1 MHKNLTVVAS
11 QNRSILNIEC
21 NTLLDVDWS
30 LHNMLPLP
38 ASSRPPLPSEFSEA
52 NNSPSNS
59 AQVKPGHI
67 QLRHLQQRLST
78 HPLNTLT
85 HSDQDIQ
92 ERRELETQLILMVRW
107 NLQKTTPAYQ
117 EEAAQMI
124 VNNWDSLSGDTK
136 KLMTHLC
143 GKHLQEPVICSHYK
157 KTLETIL
164 ARVRP
169 ADTSTIQTQTPE
181 EIAPSTSEIQEEPL
195 SPPEADQLPQ
205 NKVRWLDEVTPD
217 KQLAKVLTPPLPFA
231 PTYKQGHKIRWFENK
246 DWRALKNE
254 LKKTYVETQWGM
266 FAAGINSANTE
277 QLRDCTLSAMQTV
290 LGSRQ
295 ISDKLQAKAEQY
307 ISKKA
312 TKALYQLDE
321 QGHGFFRTKGTTLH
335 SRVYRCAQNYYQLL
349 THNSSETKKAIE
361 TQQGTKYT
369 GPVFLGSGAAGR
381 VQLAKNLVNNTIVA
395 AKVADS
401 KTIEDEHTILSK
413 LPTNRYFSTIR
424 DFAANPKKLGQDS
437 KEGILFMDFQ
447 ARGTLT
453 SIAKKLKKLAVPEQ
467 REKATKTLARQLI
480 EAVHTMHQ
488 QGIYHRDLKPEN
500 ILFSQQGVPVI
511 CDFGTASE
519 TETVSGP
526 YVGTFDWSAPEEINE
541 QTNRNVRQADY
552 YSLGQI
558 LYTVLKTSGLSHGQ
572 PTDHPLGSIS
582 NKLINPNPSRRPTT
596 QALLERDY
604 FKGEDRYTGPD
615 LLKALEMGKAPE
627 QRAS

>member
-11 QNRSILNIEC
+11 QNQNIRNIEC

-30 LHNMLPLP
+30 LHNMLPLS

-59 AQVKPGHI
+59 GQVKSGHI

-78 HPLNTLT
+78 HPLSTLT
-85 HSDQDIQ
+85 HFDQDIQ

-124 VNNWDSLSGDTK
+124 VNNWPSLSDDTK

-143 GKHLQEPVICSHYK
+143 GKHLQEHVICSHYK

-164 ARVRP
+164 AQVRP
-169 ADTSTIQTQTPE
+169 ADTATIQTQTPE
-181 EIAPSTSEIQEEPL
+181 EIAPCTSEIQEEPL

-217 KQLAKVLTPPLPFA
+217 EQLAKVLTPPLPFA

-246 DWRALKNE
+246 DWRALKND
-254 LKKTYVETQWGM
+254 LKRTYVETQWGQ
-266 FAAGINSANTE
+266 FEAGSTNTE
-277 QLRDCTLSAMQTV
+277 QLKKLTRSAMHTV
-290 LGSRQ
+290 LDSHR
-295 ISDKLQAKAEQY
+295 ISDKLRAKAEQY

-312 TKALYQLDE
+312 TKALYQLDQ

-395 AKVADS
+395 AKVAES
-401 KTIEDEHTILSK
+401 ETIKHEHEILNK
-413 LPTNRYFSTIR
+413 LPTKPYFSTIR
-424 DFAANPKKLGQDS
+424 DFAANPKKLGQNPEES
-437 KEGILFMDFQ
+437 ILFMDFH

-453 SIAKKLKKLAVPEQ
+453 SITEKLKKLAVPE

-480 EAVHTMHQ
+480 EAVDTMHQ
-488 QGIYHRDLKPEN
+488 KEIYHRDLKPEN
-500 ILFSQQGVPVI
+500 ILFSKEDVPVI
-511 CDFGTASE
+511 CDFGSATGK
-519 TETVSGP
+519 ETVSGP
-526 YVGTFDWSAPEEINE
+526 YTGTIEYSAPEEINE
-541 QTNRNVRQADY
+541 QADRNVRQADY

-604 FKGEDRYTGPD
+604 FKGEDRYTSPD
-615 LLKALEMGKAPE
+615 LLKALETGKAPE